1 MLTGLFPLYS
11 VNGRFH
17 KAFRKLVENNDC
29 FDSGYFDRCPM
40 RNMYIIAHR
49 LRIHNSMVV
58 NGESG
63 ILKTIPSNA
72 NYNDTL
78 YEQAALGWIIW
89 TALSKL

>member
-1 MLTGLFPLYS
+1 
-11 VNGRFH
+11 
-17 KAFRKLVENNDC
+17 
-29 FDSGYFDRCPM
+29 
-40 RNMYIIAHR
+40 
-49 LRIHNSMVV
+49 MVV
-58 NGESG
+58 NVESG